1 VEDKVKIVQVV
12 YTDND
17 PIKTQKVLEAV
28 NGLSNLQPRT
38 AGTAFKKGL
47 KFINEQIPAVSK
59 LVDQT
64 ERKLEQ
70 FRKTII
76 IDPEQQA
83 TAIAQ
88 TLNGIEQERQ
98 ATRVKSYSG

>member
-1 VEDKVKIVQVV
+1 MSRSHQC
-12 YTDND
+12 
-17 PIKTQKVLEAV
+17 
-28 NGLSNLQPRT
+28 
-38 AGTAFKKGL
+38 
-47 KFINEQIPAVSK
+47 K

-70 FRKTII
+70 FRKTI

-98 ATRVKSYSG
+98 ATRPVKGYSG

>member
-1 VEDKVKIVQVV
+1 VEDKVSTKIVQVV

-17 PIKTQKVLEAV
+17 PIKTQKVLEAEYE
-28 NGLSNLQPRT
+28 SNLQPRT

-47 KFINEQIPAVSK
+47 KFINEQIPAVK

-70 FRKTII
+70 FRKTI
-76 IDPEQQA
+76 
-83 TAIAQ
+83 T
-88 TLNGIEQERQ
+88 
-98 ATRVKSYSG
+98 